1 MCEDIEDDY
10 LNGDDSFNH
19 LFSDFAGEND
29 NTVVEFLYNDK
40 DDDDE
45 FDENYLQDFM
55 VRV

>member
-10 LNGDDSFNH
+10 LNGDDLFNH

-29 NTVVEFLYNDK
+29 NTMVEFLYNDK

-45 FDENYLQDFM
+45 FDENYIQDFL
-55 VRV
+55 